1 MTLQDVLTLAKAGF
15 TAEQISALS
24 VADQPAG
31 DPAPAPAPAPD
42 PEPAPAPAPAPD
54 PEPAPAPAPAPD
66 PAPQPTGQPDP
77 YQNILEQLGLLS
89 KQIQQSNRQNA
100 QQPEQP
106 ELTGDQVLANIIAP
120 PRRKGG

>member
-31 DPAPAPAPAPD
+31 D
-42 PEPAPAPAPAPD
+42 PAPAPAPAPD

-100 QQPEQP
+100 QQPKQP